1 LIFASEIHV
10 NEIRKLELECSQLS
24 QIKSSLDNQLLTIN
38 DEIKIL
44 SHKIQNMIKKIFPN
58 KTPSND
64 LNSDDTNDFLKSS
77 LDSIEQFDSFINKN
91 LHLFNGEQE
100 QTIFKLK
107 QDLNLMIKQYDDT
120 QIMFIKTHNNIVIK
134 NKIPF
139 FCSSIFNNLSLDEY
153 K

>member
-120 QIMFIKTHNNIVIK
+120 QIMFIKTHDNIVIE

-139 FCSSIFNNLSLDEY
+139 FNHLSLFQFLDEF